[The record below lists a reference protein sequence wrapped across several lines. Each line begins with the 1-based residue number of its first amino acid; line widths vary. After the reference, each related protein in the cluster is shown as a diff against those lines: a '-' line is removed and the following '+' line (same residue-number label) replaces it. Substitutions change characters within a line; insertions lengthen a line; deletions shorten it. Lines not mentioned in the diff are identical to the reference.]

1 MVMRTALI
9 LALLTSPALAS
20 AEDDLVACMVGK
32 AAAVLRDNGSSKEEA
47 LEIAYGG
54 CGLEEAS
61 AEQTATYAK
70 VSDYVN
76 LMVERMAAE

>member
-9 LALLTSPALAS
+9 LALLTAPAFAS

-32 AAAVLRDNGSSKEEA
+32 AAVVLQSEGSKEEA

-54 CGLEEAS
+54 CGLEEATPDQEAAYS
-61 AEQTATYAK
+61 K
-70 VSDYVN
+70 VADYVN